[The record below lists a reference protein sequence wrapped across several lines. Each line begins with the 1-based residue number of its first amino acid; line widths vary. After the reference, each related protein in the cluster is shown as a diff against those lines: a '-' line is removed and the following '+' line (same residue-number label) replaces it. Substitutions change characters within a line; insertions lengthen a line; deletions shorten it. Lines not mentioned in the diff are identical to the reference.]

1 MPIKLNGT
9 TFNNGGTAKYNN
21 TSLMEIK
28 YGSTTVWK
36 KEVTIT
42 DKINFKGWSITQP
55 NTYPNTNSQNEQL
68 MPSSNAFSTGIVL
81 YPANPAIGYT
91 ANGSIYQTVSLV
103 SGRKYYVA
111 VGGAGYGGAHLVA
124 NFPNYTGE
132 YWADQWQNTYL
143 NNSAIWTSN
152 VNGNYTVRLTASS
165 DGGYCRIWY
174 ATIVDLTGTFGSGKE
189 PNLTWCESNIG
200 RAFNGS
206 KNVTPP

>member
-1 MPIKLNGT
+1 MPIVLNGT
-9 TFNNGGTAKYNN
+9 TFSNGGTAKYN
-21 TSLMEIK
+21 TTDLMEIK